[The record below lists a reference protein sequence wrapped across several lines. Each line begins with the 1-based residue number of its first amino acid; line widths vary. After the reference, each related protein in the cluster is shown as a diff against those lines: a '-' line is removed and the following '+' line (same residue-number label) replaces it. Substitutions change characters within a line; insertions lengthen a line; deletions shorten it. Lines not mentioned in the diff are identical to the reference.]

1 MPSPFAE
8 CQQPWLYQQLSPP
21 LGLCPTESA
30 HALLSIWLRT
40 TMPIPRKAQPVSM
53 KIKMIQNNSHS
64 TGVSICWQQ
73 HSEKLTNWQNCRKL
87 WAVQRFNARQRAT
100 LNPSNLMRSLGL
112 LCILI
117 SQLTPLSRQYWC
129 VDPLTGEEQQG
140 TRISSSPIGSALP
153 DCSIRHQC
161 KINCPK
167 ELLTRCEHGVKLDH
181 KGCPVDERCECQNPC
196 DVSKDC
202 YKMN

>member
-1 MPSPFAE
+1 
-8 CQQPWLYQQLSPP
+8 
-21 LGLCPTESA
+21 
-30 HALLSIWLRT
+30 
-40 TMPIPRKAQPVSM
+40 
-53 KIKMIQNNSHS
+53 
-64 TGVSICWQQ
+64 
-73 HSEKLTNWQNCRKL
+73 
-87 WAVQRFNARQRAT
+87 
-100 LNPSNLMRSLGL
+100 MRSLGL

-196 DVSKDC
+196 DVSKNFIKWIKIFRTLNALC
-202 YKMN
+202 PRRKFVYWNGLNARQKVAHVHPYQLVRIYFYLFFTFIFKVSRIYAVNYNWKCPLVERLVQVQQNAMKEMENVVL